1 MKLRVLVLSALAALS
16 LVAKEVIVVGATPVP
31 HAQILEFVKPLV
43 AKAGY
48 ELKIQEFND
57 YVIPNLATQEGELDA
72 NFFQHTPYLE
82 EFNKNR
88 RTTLVKTVS
97 VHLEPMG
104 VYSKSLKSLDAL
116 KDGSKVSIP
125 NDPTNESRALEV
137 LAHLGLITL
146 NDAPLKTPIDITANP
161 KKLRFVEIEAP
172 QLPRTLGDVAIS
184 VINTN
189 FALSAGLN
197 PTKDALAMESTDSPY
212 ANILVVKA
220 GRENDPKIKAL
231 DAALNSPEVKAYI
244 LETFKGEIIPAF

>member
-48 ELKIQEFND
+48 ELKVQEFND

-82 EFNKNR
+82 QFNKNR
-88 RTTLVKTVS
+88 RTNLVKTVS

-104 VYSKSLKSLDAL
+104 VYSRSLKSLDDL
-116 KDGSKVSIP
+116 KDGSRVSIP

-137 LAHLGLITL
+137 LASLGLITL

-231 DAALNSPEVKAYI
+231 SQVLNSPEVKAYI